1 MNRLSNR
8 VGLVELGKIAGVSA
22 ATVSRALGGNPG
34 VASATR
40 ERIERLAREHGF
52 RLNHAASA
60 LRRKRVQAI
69 GVVIPLGHEADQNLS
84 DPFFMGLIG
93 PLADAIADAGYD
105 LLLSRVIPSGD
116 DWLEDLVVSGRVGGV
131 VVIGQSNQGEVI
143 ERAAARHGNIVVWG
157 ARGAG
162 SNQITVG
169 TDNLAGGRLA
179 ADHLIASGR
188 KRLAFLGNPAVPEFA
203 ARYAGFQAATQGRS
217 VTATLLPVHLTTQ
230 GAYAEI
236 TGFLDADPPIDGIVA
251 ASDVIAM
258 SAMQALA
265 DHGKVVPRDVS
276 VIGYDDVM
284 IASYTTPPLT
294 TIRQDV
300 GRGAAVLIDL
310 LLRRIEGEIVA
321 PVEMLPELIVRGS
334 A

>member
-1 MNRLSNR
+1 MSRSSNR

-34 VASATR
+34 VASGTR

-69 GVVIPLGHEADQNLS
+69 GVVIPLGHDADQSLS

-131 VVIGQSNQGEVI
+131 VIIGQSNQGEVI

-157 ARGAG
+157 ARGEG

-179 ADHLIASGR
+179 AEHLIASGR

-203 ARYAGFQAATQGRS
+203 ARYAGFQAAT
-217 VTATLLPVHLTTQ
+217 
-230 GAYAEI
+230 
-236 TGFLDADPPIDGIVA
+236 
-251 ASDVIAM
+251 
-258 SAMQALA
+258 
-265 DHGKVVPRDVS
+265 
-276 VIGYDDVM
+276 
-284 IASYTTPPLT
+284 
-294 TIRQDV
+294 
-300 GRGAAVLIDL
+300 
-310 LLRRIEGEIVA
+310 
-321 PVEMLPELIVRGS
+321 
-334 A
+334 